1 MGALIFIAA
10 STLLLLL
17 GPLLGFL
24 LLAFRRTRRSAAFLL
39 LLPTSA
45 TGGSIFGFWM
55 LGRLLH
61 GQISPQQALERSFYL
76 GYVPFYAL
84 GLILALAALLFRPHG
99 RLGAWLKGV
108 VNGTAAGC
116 VVLSCMA
123 VLAVAQMEIASRHQA
138 GSVGWDPVS
147 LISSASAWRIVP
159 AMLVAFV
166 AVLIWS
172 TARMRAPA
180 H

>member
-1 MGALIFIAA
+1 MGVLIFIAA

-24 LLAFRRTRRSAAFLL
+24 LLAFGRTRRSAAFLL

-61 GQISPQQALERSFYL
+61 GRISPQQALESSFYL

-84 GLILALAALLFRPHG
+84 GLTLALAALLFRPRG

-108 VNGTAAGC
+108 VNGTAAGF
-116 VVLSCMA
+116 VVLSCM
-123 VLAVAQMEIASRHQA
+123 VLLTVAQIGIASRHQA
-138 GSVGWDPVS
+138 GSVGWDP
-147 LISSASAWRIVP
+147 ISMIASVSAWRIVP

-172 TARMRAPA
+172 RARMRTPAP
-180 H
+180 